1 MRTARPPATRS
12 ALARRRC
19 GQLLGEEMR
28 NAVTSRSIRSE
39 VSRGF
44 EAVADAIMYRWTV
57 ERDTWVS
64 PTEVEHA
71 RVYLEKAGITTRPL
85 PDGRFEI
92 DGVKAGICEAAPL
105 VMMGLRHLHAA
116 RRTSHRRDI

>member
-1 MRTARPPATRS
+1 
-12 ALARRRC
+12 
-19 GQLLGEEMR
+19 MR
-28 NAVTSRSIRSE
+28 NAVTSRSIRNE

-64 PTEVEHA
+64 PTEVEYA
-71 RVYLEKAGITTRPL
+71 RVYLEKAGITTRSL
-85 PDGRFEI
+85 PDGRFEV
-92 DGVKAGICEAAPL
+92 DGLEAATCEAAPL
-105 VMMGLRHLHAA
+105 VMIGLRHLHAA